1 MKVLITIIGGASTGK
16 STLGRALLAGALEDR
31 FGGVAGPWLA
41 RNFKTG
47 WGIVGNVN
55 SGTDVISATAD
66 RHEVTNYLLDDK
78 GIHYIV
84 VNSVRSSGPVDVDW
98 PRANPRKFAC
108 LYVYLDLSEEECLR
122 RPAARRA
129 GNGKTGPLTETN
141 IRNAKAF
148 LRRAQ
153 NVCKYLERVATDK
166 QSHYSDEVFGR
177 PIDIVDLTDKD
188 TVENS
193 LKKVQRAAKRLSE
206 ATW

>member
-1 MKVLITIIGGASTGK
+1 MKVLVTIIGGASTGK
-16 STLGRALLAGALEDR
+16 SNLGRALLAGALEDR

-41 RNFKTG
+41 RNYKTG

-55 SGTDVISATAD
+55 SGTDVISVTAD

-122 RPAARRA
+122 RLAARRA

-141 IRNAKAF
+141 IRNAKSF
-148 LRRAQ
+148 LRRAR
-153 NVCKYLERVATDK
+153 NVYTYLRKNATKD
-166 QSHYSDEVFGR
+166 GT
-177 PIDIVDLTDKD
+177 LWD
-188 TVENS
+188 TVKFGKPGAIALLYDHDNVDFSATLVRQEARRLGR
-193 LKKVQRAAKRLSE
+193 LK
-206 ATW
+206 